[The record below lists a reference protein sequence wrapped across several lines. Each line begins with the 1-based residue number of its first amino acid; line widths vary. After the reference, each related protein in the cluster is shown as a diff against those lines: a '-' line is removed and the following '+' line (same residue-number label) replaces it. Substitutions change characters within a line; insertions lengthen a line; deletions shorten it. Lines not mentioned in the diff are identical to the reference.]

1 MREFNDVVAYHG
13 LTPEQRPR
21 FDAQEGPTS
30 AMTIA
35 VIGGGYVGLTV
46 SACAAKMG
54 HRVVCVEKD
63 PNRLAILQEGRPP
76 FYEPGLED
84 LIRAELQAGILS
96 FTNDVRAAA
105 RAASIVFIA
114 VGTPAGDRDEPD
126 LSALAQVIYSLASLP
141 GHGRILA
148 IKSTVP
154 VNTTDWITDLMEAR
168 GGAADIAYN
177 PEFLREGSA
186 VDDYFHPFRVI
197 IGTSSRVAADTLS
210 SFYRPLQ
217 SPILVTTPRTAE
229 MIKYA
234 SNAFLATKI
243 SFVNEIATICERTGA
258 DIDSVVRGMGTDPR
272 IGPHYLQAGIGFG
285 GSCLPKDLRALAAM
299 ARLCGITPHMLDAVA
314 YVNTMQRQR
323 FVETVDRVIGGLA
336 GKTLAVLGLSY
347 KAHTSDVRDSPALDI
362 AGRLLARGASV
373 RTFDPAAEE
382 AAARLHQDLTYCPD
396 AYDTANGADAVLVLT
411 DWPEFLAL
419 DWEEMRKRV
428 RQPMVLDGRGMPIAD
443 RVAAAGFAYL
453 AFGRAKSA
461 SAVRRSHP
469 QETAHATGSVAW
481 TKGQAT

>member
-1 MREFNDVVAYHG
+1 MSR
-13 LTPEQRPR
+13 TP
-21 FDAQEGPTS
+21 
-30 AMTIA
+30 IA

-84 LIRAELQAGILS
+84 LIRAELQEGTLS

-154 VNTTDWITDLMEAR
+154 VNTTDWITDVMEAR
-168 GGAADIAYN
+168 GGATDIAYN

-186 VDDYFHPFRVI
+186 LDDYFHPFRVI
-197 IGTSSRVAADTLS
+197 IGTTSRVAADTLS

-243 SFVNEIATICERTGA
+243 SFVNEIATICERMGA
-258 DIDSVVRGMGTDPR
+258 DIDVVVRGMGTDPR

-299 ARLCGITPHMLDAVA
+299 ARLCAITPHMLDAVA

-362 AGRLLARGASV
+362 AGRLLACGATV
-373 RTFDPAAEE
+373 RTYDPASEQ
-382 AAARLHQDLTYCPD
+382 AAASLRPDLTYCPD
-396 AYDTANGADAVLVLT
+396 AYDAATGADAVLVLT
-411 DWPEFLAL
+411 DWPEFAAL
-419 DWEEMRKRV
+419 DWHEMSKRV
-428 RQPMVLDGRGMPIAD
+428 HQPVVLDGRGMPIAD
-443 RVAAAGFAYL
+443 RVVAAGFSYQTV
-453 AFGRAKSA
+453 GRDSNT
-461 SAVRRSHP
+461 SAVRRSYVH
-469 QETAHATGSVAW
+469 ETAIIPGSVALM
-481 TKGQAT
+481 KGRTT